1 MFLNCISDHLI
12 SPFLEVPCY
21 GILPLLFSHNA
32 SSLRFTSLFPGL
44 PNCLYIRTHITRPLL
59 LHPSV
64 LAALSWW
71 EACFGPPAPGKVTS
85 PYISKDTSG
94 KPVFHFLG
102 CLCILSSV
110 CLATTN
116 IQYKYGRIRVHV
128 GTTFQLYRV
137 SHLTRGVARPF
148 LEPWVP
154 WAPWT
159 RVRQLGAVLLWHR
172 LKLWFK
178 LWFSAYLVKWED
190 DLWS

>member
-1 MFLNCISDHLI
+1 MASFHSCFPTMPHLSDSHLSFQACPTACTSARISRAL
-12 SPFLEVPCY
+12 SC
-21 GILPLLFSHNA
+21 
-32 SSLRFTSLFPGL
+32 
-44 PNCLYIRTHITRPLL
+44 

-128 GTTFQLYRV
+128 GTTFQLYWV
-137 SHLTRGVARPF
+137 SHLTRGMARPF